1 MKIISIGGSERVGI
15 CINALEEWLGTD
27 NVKCD
32 ALIILPIPSTRD
44 RVKVTDTDVPLSKLV
59 DLAMPGVKIA
69 GYGIPVPIRDEI
81 KKRGAEIY
89 DAVLDEEFLCEN
101 AKITAHG
108 ALGRILTETG
118 RDLSELK
125 IGLIGYGR
133 IGSILYELLMFLGAS
148 VRLYSTS
155 EKKITAL
162 ALSGAD
168 VSSIGGAES
177 FLGLDILINTAPK
190 KIFTPED
197 EQKVLDGGTK
207 IIELAS
213 GKNFSSERV
222 TVMPSIPDRMYPL
235 SSGRLY
241 AKYIKKAFFD

>member
-1 MKIISIGGSERVGI
+1 MKIIRIGESERVGI
-15 CINALEEWLGTD
+15 CVKALEEWLNID
-27 NVKCD
+27 NAECD
-32 ALIILPIPSTRD
+32 TLIILPIPTTRD
-44 RVKVTDTDVPLSKLV
+44 RIKITDTDVPLSKLI
-59 DLAMPGVKIA
+59 DLAMPGVKIS
-69 GYGIPVPIRDEI
+69 GYGIPATIRDEI
-81 KKRGAEIY
+81 KKRGADVY
-89 DAVLDEEFLCEN
+89 DAGLDEEFLCEN

-133 IGSILYELLMFLGAS
+133 IGSVLYELLMFLGAG

-155 EKKITAL
+155 EKKITTL

-168 VSSIGGAES
+168 VSAIGGADG
-177 FLGLDILINTAPK
+177 FLDLDILINTAPI

-197 EQKVLDGGTK
+197 EQTVLDSGVK
-207 IIELAS
+207 IIDLAS
-213 GKNFSSERV
+213 GKNFLSDRV